1 MINVEMTVREA
12 VNLVSNGCGLDMYE
26 RIVQALEAKCGELKA
41 IMTVRY
47 VPRDSFIPCIKIIRN
62 HLGWGLKE
70 TKDFLDVVRGGWD
83 SIVNDYVDGKP
94 NSMTNDSD
102 VIIKIASELR
112 SQGCTVDVKDAERKP
127 L

>member
-12 VNLVSNGCGLDMYE
+12 VALAIHTNAEMYE
-26 RIVQALEAKCGELKA
+26 RIIHALEAKCGELKA
-41 IMTVRY
+41 VMTVRH
-47 VPRDSFIPCIKIIRN
+47 VPRDNFIPCIKVIRS
-62 HLGWGLKE
+62 HLGWGLRE
-70 TKDFLDVVRGGWD
+70 TKEFLDVVRGGWD
-83 SIVNDYVDGKP
+83 SDLSDYVDGKP

-112 SQGCTVDVKDAERKP
+112 SQGCLIDIKDAERKS

>member
-12 VNLVSNGCGLDMYE
+12 VALAIHTNAEMYE
-26 RIVQALEAKCGELKA
+26 RIIHALEAKCGELKA
-41 IMTVRY
+41 VMTVRH
-47 VPRDSFIPCIKIIRN
+47 VPRDNFINCIKVIRS
-62 HLGWGLKE
+62 HLGWGLRE

-83 SIVNDYVDGKP
+83 SDLCDYVDGKP

-112 SQGCTVDVKDAERKP
+112 SQGCTVEIKDTERKS

>member
-12 VNLVSNGCGLDMYE
+12 VALAIHTNAEMYE
-26 RIVQALEAKCGELKA
+26 RIIHALEAKCGELKA
-41 IMTVRY
+41 VMTIRH
-47 VPRDSFIPCIKIIRN
+47 VPRDNFIPCIKVIRS
-62 HLGWGLKE
+62 HLGWGLRE

-83 SIVNDYVDGKP
+83 SVMNDYVDGKP
-94 NSMTNDSD
+94 NSMTNHSD

-112 SQGCTVDVKDAERKP
+112 SQGCLIDIKDVERKC

>member
-12 VNLVSNGCGLDMYE
+12 LNLVSNGVHMDMYE

-62 HLGWGLKE
+62 HLGWGLKD
-70 TKDFLDVVRGGWD
+70 TKDFLDIVRGGWSSD
-83 SIVNDYVDGKP
+83 ENDYVDGKP
-94 NSMTNDSD
+94 NSLTNDSD

-112 SQGCTVDVKDAERKP
+112 SQGCTVDVKDSERKS

>member
-12 VNLVSNGCGLDMYE
+12 VGMARYATSDMYE
-26 RIVQALEAKCGELKA
+26 RIVQALEAKCGELKV

-47 VPRDSFIPCIKIIRN
+47 VPRDSFIPCIRIIRS
-62 HLGWGLKE
+62 HLGWGLKD
-70 TKDFLDVVRGGWD
+70 TKDFLDVVRGGWS
-83 SIVNDYVDGKP
+83 SIENDYVDGQP
-94 NSMTNDSD
+94 NSLTNDSD

-112 SQGCTVDVKDAERKP
+112 SQGCTVDVKDSERKP

>member
-12 VNLVSNGCGLDMYE
+12 IALAINCNADMYE

-41 IMTVRY
+41 VMTVRY
-47 VPRDSFIPCIKIIRN
+47 VPRDNFIPCIKIIRS
-62 HLGWGLKE
+62 HLGWGLKD
-70 TKDFLDVVRGGWD
+70 TKDFLDVVRGGWS
-83 SIVNDYVDGKP
+83 SIENDYVDGQP
-94 NSMTNDSD
+94 NSLTNDSD

>member
-1 MINVEMTVREA
+1 MITVEMTVREA
-12 VNLVSNGCGLDMYE
+12 MNLVSNGLHLDMYE

-47 VPRDSFIPCIKIIRN
+47 VPRDSFIPCIKIMRS

-83 SIVNDYVDGKP
+83 SFENDYVDGKS
-94 NSMTNDSD
+94 NCLTKDSD
-102 VIIKIASELR
+102 IIVKMASELR
-112 SQGCTVDVKDAERKP
+112 SQGCTVEITNV
-127 L
+127 

>member
-1 MINVEMTVREA
+1 MTVREA
-12 VNLVSNGCGLDMYE
+12 VNLVSNGCHLDMYE

-70 TKDFLDVVRGGWD
+70 TKDFLDVVRGGWN
-83 SIVNDYVDGKP
+83 SIENDYVDGNP
-94 NSMTNDSD
+94 NSLTNDSD

-112 SQGCTVDVKDAERKP
+112 SQGCTVDVKDSERKP

>member
-12 VNLVSNGCGLDMYE
+12 INLVSNGCSLVMYE

-62 HLGWGLKE
+62 HLGWGLKD

-83 SIVNDYVDGKP
+83 SFENDYVDGKP
-94 NSMTNDSD
+94 NSLTNDGD